1 VEVHAEEA
9 EVAVEFA
16 RSEFARVKDVVRWTL
31 RADYETAE
39 MLPQRTESHNPA
51 MHRRYQ
57 AMSGRR

>member
-1 VEVHAEEA
+1 
-9 EVAVEFA
+9 
-16 RSEFARVKDVVRWTL
+16 VVRWTL